1 MCSFVASYDNHS
13 NVCTLGFSAHDHAAN
28 ALSMICD
35 EGFQSDY
42 LSRKTDRYCSDYT
55 KKLYND
61 LLSDRLCQSVI
72 REVSDGTHEFSIPE
86 KRLISR
92 YKVGK
97 KRTVY
102 TFDQYEMMALRLVN
116 DAMRSYDNLYSPGLY
131 SFRTGHG
138 IRNAMNILRGSDVS
152 RMWGIKVDIHNYFNS
167 IPADRILEDLEV
179 TLDDKRLSAF
189 FRSVLGDRKARFKG
203 EIIEEDKGIMA
214 GIPISAFLANFYL
227 RNIDHVFYGKSRIY
241 MRYAD
246 DILMFAD
253 SEEEVLRLR
262 GELIDAIRSL
272 GLEMNPKKEKIIRPG
287 ESFDFLG
294 FSVTPEGIGISD
306 TTVRKTKGKISRSAR
321 RIRRWMLSKNAP
333 LEGTLRAWFN
343 DWNDMFLG
351 YDDSELSWSRWFM
364 PVIDRTEGLHQIDQ
378 HIQMWARYIPTGRH
392 CKRDRGLVTYELM
405 RRCGYRPLVS
415 EYYDRREAE

>member
-1 MCSFVASYDNHS
+1 MCSFVACPDNDS
-13 NVCTLGFSAHDHAAN
+13 GAVGFGVRGHPAD
-28 ALSMICD
+28 ALAVICD
-35 EGFQSDY
+35 AGFQADY
-42 LSRKTDRYCSDYT
+42 LSRKTDRYCSDY
-55 KKLYND
+55 KKELYTG
-61 LLSDRLCQSVI
+61 LLSDRLCQNVI
-72 REVSDGTHEFSIPE
+72 RGVTDGTYEFSVPE

-92 YKVGK
+92 YKIGK

-102 TFDQYEMMALRLVN
+102 TFNQYEMMALRLVN
-116 DAMRSYDNLYSPGLY
+116 DAMRSYDHLFSPGLY

-138 IRNAMNILRGSDVS
+138 IRDAMRVLRGRDISS
-152 RMWGIKVDIHNYFNS
+152 MWGIKVDIHNYFNS
-167 IPADRILEDLEV
+167 IPADRILEDLDA
-179 TLDDKRLSAF
+179 TLDNERLSAF
-189 FRSVLGDRKARFKG
+189 FRAVLADRRAVFKG

-227 RNIDHVFYGKSRIY
+227 RDLDSEFYGKSRIY

-253 SEEEVLRLR
+253 SEEEIMKLRR
-262 GELIDAIRSL
+262 ELVDSIQSM
-272 GLEMNPKKEKIIRPG
+272 GLEMNPKKERMIRPG

-294 FSVTPEGIGISD
+294 FSITPEGIGISEA
-306 TTVRKTKGKISRSAR
+306 TVRKTKGKISRSAR

-364 PVIDRTEGLHQIDQ
+364 PVIDRTEGLHQIDE
-378 HIQMWARYIPTGRH
+378 HIQLWARYIPNGRH
-392 CKRDRGLVTYELM
+392 CKKDYGLVTYQTM
-405 RRCGYRPLVS
+405 KRCGYRSLVS
-415 EYYDRREAE
+415 EYYDLREVE